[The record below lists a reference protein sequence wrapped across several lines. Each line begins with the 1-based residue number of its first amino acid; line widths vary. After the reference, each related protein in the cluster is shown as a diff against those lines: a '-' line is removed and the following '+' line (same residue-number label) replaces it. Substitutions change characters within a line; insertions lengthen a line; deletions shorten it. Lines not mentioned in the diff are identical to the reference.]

1 MDLPNAGGVQ
11 RFVVSFE
18 LVLGFDFVPVNP
30 ASPLAQR

>member
-11 RFVVSFE
+11 WFVVLFE
-18 LVLGFDFVPVNP
+18 FVPDFSFVPVNS